1 MLRRVFPNHRL
12 VLTHRDDYKRVY
24 APDDARCVARRERRD
39 PITLAHAASS
49 CMVFGA
55 VCAADRAW
63 NKRLQD
69 ENVRRFRD
77 HELVARHRR
86 RFGIETGRARSFDIK
101 RGELNFTT
109 MRDFIGAFGAAATY
123 TGAGPHHPD
132 WPFDH
137 KVDSVGF
144 SRGSPASKL
153 SSAGTTGG
161 RKPGRAPRTP
171 KARDKPRARAAPSTF
186 LDEAT
191 FRRAGPVD
199 VRFDDDIV

>member
-1 MLRRVFPNHRL
+1 M
-12 VLTHRDDYKRVY
+12 LTHRDDYKRVY
-24 APDDARCVARRERRD
+24 ARDDQRCVARRERRD
-39 PITLAHAASS
+39 PITLARAASS

-161 RKPGRAPRTP
+161 RQPGRAPRTP
-171 KARDKPRARAAPSTF
+171 KARDKPRARAAPSAF

-199 VRFDDDIV
+199 VRFDDDVV